1 MVEEQKHNEAAF
13 LARLAGITVPEDRL
27 QALAMGLSGTR
38 AICEAL
44 ARLDYGTLPPA
55 SRFEVP
61 AAR

>member
-1 MVEEQKHNEAAF
+1 MAEQRNHIEVAF
-13 LARLAGITVPEDRL
+13 LARLAGITVPPDRL
-27 QALAMGLSGTR
+27 PALSMGLSGLQ

-55 SRFEVP
+55 DRFEVP